1 MCVPACHQK
10 IAQTLNRR
18 SFLTTAGVAA
28 VSAATVGC
36 TATLLAPAPVRS
48 SPTTLTFERIV
59 DLTHTMPVDFPTF
72 GGEIQL
78 EIENVFKLAS
88 DGYNLNRWLLN
99 EHTGTHMDAP
109 FHFSDGPS
117 ADQIPVDNLVGP
129 LAVIDIRAKAEENA
143 DAQLTPDDLMAWE
156 ATNGELPE
164 GAIVA
169 MNSGWDAFVADA
181 KFRNADADGVMHFP
195 GFHIEAI
202 QFLLEER
209 SAKGIMVDTLSLDF
223 GMSPDFAVHYGWLPA
238 NRWGIECAANLGQ
251 LPALGATV
259 VVGGPKIAG
268 ATGGPSRVIALV

>member
-18 SFLTTAGVAA
+18 NFLTTAGVAA
-28 VSAATVGC
+28 VSAFTVGC
-36 TATLLAPAPVRS
+36 TATLLAPEQVKS
-48 SPTTLTFERIV
+48 SPTTLIFERVV

-117 ADQIPVDNLVGP
+117 ADQIPVENLVGP
-129 LAVIDIRAKAEENA
+129 LAVVDIRTKAEESA
-143 DAQLTPDDLMAWE
+143 DAQLTPDDLTAWE
-156 ATNGELPE
+156 ATHGQLPE
-164 GAIVA
+164 GVIVA
-169 MNSGWDAFVADA
+169 MYSGWEEFLGDPR
-181 KFRNADADGVMHFP
+181 FRNADADGVMHFP

-202 QFLLEER
+202 QFLLQER
-209 SAKGIMVDTLSLDF
+209 SAKGIMVDTLSLDY
-223 GMSPDFAVHYGWLPA
+223 GMSADFAVHYGWLPA
-238 NRWGIECAANLGQ
+238 NRWGIENAANLGQ
-251 LPALGATV
+251 LPANGATV
-259 VVGGPKIAG
+259 IVGGPKIAG

>member
-1 MCVPACHQK
+1 MCVPACQHK

-28 VSAATVGC
+28 VSAVTVGC
-36 TATLLAPAPVRS
+36 TATLLAPEQVKS
-48 SPTTLTFERIV
+48 SPTTLTFEQIV

-78 EIENVFKLAS
+78 EIENVFQLAS

-117 ADQIPVDNLVGP
+117 ADQIPVENLVGP
-129 LAVIDIRAKAEENA
+129 LAVVDIRAKAEANA
-143 DAQLTPDDLMAWE
+143 DAQLTPDDLKAWE
-156 ATNGELPE
+156 AANGQLPE

-169 MNSGWDAFVADA
+169 MYSGWEEFLNNE

-195 GFHIEAI
+195 GFHVDAI

-209 SAKGIMVDTLSLDF
+209 SVKGIMVDTLSLDY
-223 GMSPDFAVHYGWLPA
+223 GMSPDFAVHYSWLPA
-238 NRWGIECAANLGQ
+238 NRWGIENAANLGQ
-251 LPALGATV
+251 LPAIGATV
-259 VVGGPKIAG
+259 IVGGPKIAG